1 MSTHIACAVFV
12 LTFAWSMVLSADET
26 PYITTKSE
34 ITLLSANDG
43 EMDPA
48 RRTTVEGLTDYEV
61 KTKDSFTVI
70 RLGPDHPPVSHTVYG
85 TVPCSELGAPRMAL
99 SSDGHYSLITNHG
112 GRLEALCPLK
122 YPPGEPLRN
131 ADIRDADLTRQ
142 DLAPPLSNMLSL
154 IDMAS
159 PGFSIV
165 DRMLFDDYPMLVLA
179 HPDRTHFVVGAT
191 KYFYVFCIERGK
203 LVEVS
208 RTLQDHSYP
217 EYDITPAGDRIIT
230 TQGDWTIPGR
240 LPVVRWYS
248 VIPDKISYL
257 SEVKILEGVDT
268 KVTPDTYILRISP
281 DGTKTL
287 IPQDSMGGKGSF
299 CDVLVADLTQDPP
312 VINRVIKQVADGV
325 ESLTFHPNGKMAI
338 ATCLSKFNNSIVV
351 FDMESDP
358 PRIL

>member
-1 MSTHIACAVFV
+1 
-12 LTFAWSMVLSADET
+12 
-26 PYITTKSE
+26 
-34 ITLLSANDG
+34 
-43 EMDPA
+43 
-48 RRTTVEGLTDYEV
+48 
-61 KTKDSFTVI
+61 
-70 RLGPDHPPVSHTVYG
+70 
-85 TVPCSELGAPRMAL
+85 
-99 SSDGHYSLITNHG
+99 
-112 GRLEALCPLK
+112 
-122 YPPGEPLRN
+122 
-131 ADIRDADLTRQ
+131 
-142 DLAPPLSNMLSL
+142 
-154 IDMAS
+154 MAS

-281 DGTKTL
+281 DGTKAL

-358 PRIL
+358 PR